1 MILAS
6 VFIALG
12 AIISIANLRGLSKN
26 LMLKETLHKSSQ
38 PQLKPATWLIKYK
51 A

>member
-12 AIISIANLRGLSKN
+12 AIISIANLRGLSKS
-26 LMLKETLHKSSQ
+26 LMLK
-38 PQLKPATWLIKYK
+38 Y
-51 A
+51 